1 MKGTANHDNT
11 EISKHCNDVTLLCN
25 SMLILKIYWQQ
36 CLALKL
42 DDNLPFKSV
51 SMYICK
57 TGITLF
63 KN

>member
-1 MKGTANHDNT
+1 MKGTANHENK

-42 DDNLPFKSV
+42 DDNFAKV
-51 SMYICK
+51 VQICFDVY
-57 TGITLF
+57 L
-63 KN
+63 